1 MSVQAV
7 VKRADF
13 IRNIVNNQGL
23 TYAQAS
29 SAFDAVMKT
38 LEDGICAGAKIQL
51 GKIGA
56 IVPVKL
62 EPRPVQMHFKREKGT
77 VVPQERTYFLGSR
90 IKFKFRLFKA
100 FLQSKTLTWKFD

>member
-1 MSVQAV
+1 MSAQV

-13 IRNIVNNQGL
+13 IRNIVNTQDL

-29 SAFDAVMKT
+29 AAFDAVMKT
-38 LEDGICAGAKIQL
+38 LEDGICDGSKIQL

-62 EPRPVQMHFKREKGT
+62 DPRPVQMNFKREHG
-77 VVPQERTYFLGSR
+77 QRTYFLGSR

-100 FLQSKTLTWKFD
+100 FLQSRTLNWKLD